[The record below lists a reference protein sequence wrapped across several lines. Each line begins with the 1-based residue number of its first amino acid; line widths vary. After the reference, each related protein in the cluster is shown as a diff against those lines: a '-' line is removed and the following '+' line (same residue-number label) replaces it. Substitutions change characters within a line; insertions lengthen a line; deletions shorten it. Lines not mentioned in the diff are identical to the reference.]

1 MSTGGFLTGDWTA
14 PAAEAEARQAGQAA
28 RDFVRERVLSAN
40 AALERGDHARLRA
53 LVGEA
58 GALGLLGAEI
68 PVELGGAH
76 AGARVANAV
85 AGGLGLHGSFAVT
98 CAAHLTIGAVPLLR
112 HGTDA
117 QKRALLPEIA
127 AGRRIGAYALTEPA
141 SGSDALNLSTR
152 AVRDGDGWRVSGQK
166 QFITNAGIADQ
177 FVVFA
182 VVDQLGPT
190 AFLVDA
196 RAAGLELGAEEH
208 KLGLAG
214 SSTRTVHLDGVAVGA
229 DAVIGHPGHGHRVA
243 LDALTVG
250 RHKLG
255 VLSAGHLELLVE
267 VAAGYAAER
276 RQFGKPIGE
285 LALVAGWLG
294 EMVQRA
300 FALRAATVRAEK
312 ICAPDAPELSDAL
325 VEAGLCKLAGS
336 EAIGFCADAAL
347 QIHGGIGYLRGTWV
361 EQSYR
366 DARVNRIYEGTDEI
380 NRRAVAGGLLRA
392 LRRGKLPLDAAE
404 AERALGGPVDE
415 TPAGLAAHVRRL
427 AVVALEQVRAFG
439 GEVEPLEGPL
449 ADLALTAWLASSAA
463 GTPGAPEA
471 ALLCAAAQ
479 VERAHGAY
487 AQIAAHLGA
496 SARGLSL
503 ADVAPRLDRLGL
515 RIALGRRAVAAGRDP
530 FVVYDPIRPPPPGD
544 AR

>member
-1 MSTGGFLTGDWTA
+1 MSTGFLTGDWTA
-14 PAAEAEARQAGQAA
+14 PAVEADARQAGQAA
-28 RDFVRERVLSAN
+28 RDFVRERVLPAN

-117 QKRALLPEIA
+117 QRRALLPEMA
-127 AGRRIGAYALTEPA
+127 AGRRIGAYALTEPS

-152 AVRDGDGWRVSGQK
+152 AVRDGAGWKLSGQK

-182 VVDQLGPT
+182 LVDQLGPT

-196 RAAGLELGAEEH
+196 RAARLQLGAEEH

-229 DAVIGHPGHGHRVA
+229 DAVIGQAGQGHRVA

-255 VLSAGHLELLVE
+255 VLSAGHLELLIE

-285 LALVAGWLG
+285 LALVAAWLG

-300 FALRAATVRAEK
+300 FALRAATLRAEAL
-312 ICAPDAPELSDAL
+312 CAPDAPELSNAL

-347 QIHGGIGYLRGTWV
+347 QIHGGLGYLRGTWV

-404 AERALGGPVDE
+404 AERALGPVDE

-427 AVVALEQVRAFG
+427 AVVALDRARAFTG
-439 GEVEPLEGPL
+439 DVEPLEGPL
-449 ADLALTAWLASSAA
+449 ADLALCAWLASSAA

-487 AQIAAHLGA
+487 AQIAAHLGN
-496 SARGLSL
+496 SAKGLSL
-503 ADVAPRLDRLGL
+503 ADVAPGVDRLAL
-515 RIALGRRAVAAGRDP
+515 RIALGHRAVAAGRDP
-530 FVVYDPIRPPPPGD
+530 FVVYDPIHPPQPGD